1 MEIEKMAAIRKREG
15 KKGTTY
21 TVTIRKTGFPSET
34 KSFPTISKAKQ
45 WATSVEAKMDDG
57 KWDTGTSEA
66 NKHTLRELIDFYLE
80 VEGEAT
86 ARVSCLNWW
95 KDEIGRLKLSAVTPS
110 VLNKCKIKLGQSSAC
125 NRTNSRGPATI
136 NRHLAYL
143 SVVFSQGVREYQ
155 WCAENPV
162 LKVKKLKEPKGR
174 IRFLSDDE
182 RTALL
187 TECKKNPQLY
197 ELVVLALTTG
207 ARAGEMLN
215 LQWSDIDFQRG
226 TATLRN
232 TKNGETRLI
241 AVSGHAMDL
250 LKPRRG
256 IGFVFPSNT
265 GKATYEYSK
274 PFKKAVEAAEIE
286 DFRFHDLRHTAASY
300 LAQAGKSLLEIME
313 TLGHKSVAMASRY
326 AHLTTKTVEDSS
338 TYLNSKMFDS

>member
-1 MEIEKMAAIRKREG
+1 METTEMATIRKREG
-15 KKGTTY
+15 KKRTTY
-21 TVTIRKTGFPSET
+21 TVTIRKTGFPTEN
-34 KSFPTISKAKQ
+34 KSFPTLSKAKQ
-45 WATSVEAKMDDG
+45 WATSVEAKMDNG
-57 KWDTGTSEA
+57 EWDAGTSEA
-66 NKHTLRELIDFYLE
+66 RKHTLKELIDYYLE
-80 VEGEAT
+80 VEGVVT

-95 KDEIGRLKLSAVTPS
+95 KDEIGHLKLSAVTPA
-110 VLNKCKIKLGQSSAC
+110 VLNKCKIKLGQSSAVS
-125 NRTNSRGPATI
+125 RTKTRGPATI

-143 SVVFSQGVREYQ
+143 SVVFTKAVKEYQ
-155 WCAENPV
+155 WCPENPV
-162 LKVKKLKEPKGR
+162 LKISKLKEPKGR
-174 IRFLSDDE
+174 VRFLDDDE

-187 TECKKNPQLY
+187 NECKKNPQLY

-207 ARAGEMLN
+207 ARASEMLN
-215 LQWSDIDFQRG
+215 LQWSDVDFQRG
-226 TATLRN
+226 TATLHN

-256 IGFVFPSNT
+256 IGPVFPSYT
-265 GKATYEYSK
+265 GKATYEYGK
-274 PFKKAVEAAEIE
+274 PFREAVKTAGIE

-338 TYLNSKMFDS
+338 TYLNNRMFDS